1 MLKRSCAPCLLVWVM
16 LLYPI
21 AGLAQPAVVTSIK
34 PLQLIAAAVMDGVA
48 QPAVLIPSNQSP
60 HHYVLRPSDV
70 ALVDQADVVLWVGE
84 PLETYLASLVASV
97 GPESV
102 VIDAA
107 GLPGM
112 HLQAPGGDALAG
124 DESRYDAHLWLNT
137 ANALRIADALA
148 AELVARDTANAA
160 AYRANVEA
168 FRDLLSR
175 TQEQLRARL
184 APLAAIDYVVFHDG
198 IAYFEHEFGLRHQLV
213 MVPDHENQPGV
224 RHIMQIQQML
234 QERRPACLLEDINT
248 NPATVSTVLRD
259 LPVQRITIDP
269 LGHSLS
275 VDKQGYALLLT
286 HLADAFDECL
296 PPR

>member
-1 MLKRSCAPCLLVWVM
+1 MLKRSCAPCLLAWVM

-70 ALVDQADVVLWVGE
+70 ALVDQADLVLWVGE
-84 PLETYLASLVASV
+84 PLETYLTSLVAGV

-102 VIDAA
+102 VIEAA
-107 GLPGM
+107 DLPGM
-112 HLQAPGGDALAG
+112 HLQALGGDALAG
-124 DESRYDAHLWLNT
+124 DEARYDAHLWLNT
-137 ANALRIADALA
+137 ANALRIAVALA
-148 AELVARDTANAA
+148 AELAARDTANAVV
-160 AYRANVEA
+160 YRANLED
-168 FRDLLSR
+168 FRELLSR
-175 TQEQLRARL
+175 TQEQLQARL

-198 IAYFEHEFGLRHQLV
+198 IAYFEQEFGLRHQLV

-234 QERRPACLLEDINT
+234 QEHQPACLLEDVNT

-259 LPVQRITIDP
+259 LPVKRITIDP

-275 VDKQGYALLLT
+275 ADKQGYALLLM

-296 PPR
+296 PLR

>member
-70 ALVDQADVVLWVGE
+70 ALVDRADLLLWVGE
-84 PLETYLASLVASV
+84 PLETYLATLMAGV
-97 GPESV
+97 GPQSV
-102 VIDAA
+102 VIEAA

-112 HLQAPGGDALAG
+112 HLQAPGGEALA
-124 DESRYDAHLWLNT
+124 DHESRYDAHLWLNT
-137 ANALRIADALA
+137 ANALRIAEALA
-148 AELVARDTANAA
+148 AQLVARDAANAA
-160 AYRANVEA
+160 VYRANLAA

-175 TQEQLRARL
+175 TKEQLQARL
-184 APLAAIDYVVFHDG
+184 APFALVDYAVFHDG
-198 IAYFEHEFGLRHQLV
+198 IAYFEQEFGLHHQLV
-213 MVPDHENQPGV
+213 MVPDHENQPGA
-224 RHIMQIQQML
+224 RHLMQIQQMM
-234 QERRPACLLEDINT
+234 QERPPACLLEDINT

-259 LPVQRITIDP
+259 LPVTRITIDP

-275 VDKQGYALLLT
+275 ADKQGYALLLT